1 MDDDFENDIDLA
13 DDNLDDSL
21 GDLGDLGVGDAA
33 EGDSETLD
41 DSSEAG
47 GTRSSG
53 GARANARLTQS
64 EPASVRAPRPPTPK
78 APKAATKA
86 PMRAKTPAPVKAKA
100 KAKAKPA
107 KKAAKKK
114 AAPKKKAKSAAKKK
128 SKPARK
134 AGKKK

>member
-1 MDDDFENDIDLA
+1 MDDDFDNDIELS

-33 EGDSETLD
+33 EGDSETFG
-41 DSSEAG
+41 DSSEKA

-53 GARANARLTQS
+53 GARANARLTEP

-78 APKAATKA
+78 AKKAAT
-86 PMRAKTPAPVKAKA
+86 PAKKRGPVKAA
-100 KAKAKPA
+100 KKSAKPA
-107 KKAAKKK
+107 KKKTAGKKAAKKG
-114 AAPKKKAKSAAKKK
+114 AGGKKKARPGK
-128 SKPARK
+128 RR